1 MVKREKKNLYPKPE
15 SIKKPNNPDDEDEFG
30 ELDMEEVKSV
40 EEEERSEDK
49 FGEESKNKIE
59 NDNLVL
65 ETHVGDL
72 KKSKKNLEKK
82 AKGFRSFSLSNDIL
96 QGIKM
101 MSYKNPT
108 PIQRKTIPS
117 IMSGFNIIAHSRTG
131 SGKTAAFVLPILQR
145 LKEHSKIVGARC
157 LIVCP
162 TRELAHQT
170 MTFCRKLGKYT
181 NLKYTLLVGGNE
193 LEGQFERLAQNPDV
207 IIATP
212 GRVTHHLVWKFFI

>member
-1 MVKREKKNLYPKPE
+1 MVKQTKQAKKMERDSLKRSNLPQQ
-15 SIKKPNNPDDEDEFG
+15 DEFE
-30 ELDMEEVKSV
+30 ELDMEEVKSIA
-40 EEEERSEDK
+40 SDEDASSQDQ
-49 FGEESKNKIE
+49 FGEENTNKIE

-65 ETHVGDL
+65 ENHIGDL
-72 KKSKKNLEKK
+72 RKSKKNLEKK
-82 AKGFRSFSLSNDIL
+82 AKGFRSFSLNNDLL
-96 QGIKM
+96 QGIRM
-101 MSYKNPT
+101 MAYKNPT

-145 LKEHSKIVGARC
+145 LKEHSKIVGCRA

-212 GRVTHHLVWKFFI
+212 GRVTHHLVIT

>member
-1 MVKREKKNLYPKPE
+1 
-15 SIKKPNNPDDEDEFG
+15 
-30 ELDMEEVKSV
+30 
-40 EEEERSEDK
+40 
-49 FGEESKNKIE
+49 
-59 NDNLVL
+59 
-65 ETHVGDL
+65 
-72 KKSKKNLEKK
+72 
-82 AKGFRSFSLSNDIL
+82 
-96 QGIKM
+96 
-101 MSYKNPT
+101 
-108 PIQRKTIPS
+108 
-117 IMSGFNIIAHSRTG
+117 MSGFNIIAHSRTG

-145 LKEHSKIVGARC
+145 LKEHSKIVGCRA

-212 GRVTHHLVWKFFI
+212 GRVTHHLVIKIFYLFLLIFTQHFFLLIF